1 MRLLVVGAGEVGRW
15 VGSVL
20 RPTAERV
27 GFVDTNPQTATDA
40 AEAVVDGRV
49 VAPDTDERF
58 DCVVLAVPIPATPD
72 AVERYAPNAADGAL
86 VDVSGAMGDPLD
98 AMEAHA
104 EGEYAS
110 FHPLFA
116 PERAPG
122 RVAYVR
128 GRAGP
133 VVEAVK
139 DGLSDAGNRVFETT
153 AEEHDDA
160 MASVQTAAHAAVLA
174 YALAADDDVDERF
187 QTPVSAGLR
196 DLARTVTAGNPRVY
210 ADIRGT
216 FGGADEFATAAR
228 ALAVTDGERFEEL
241 FERAGERVRTGE
253 PAADADV
260 SLRTGDDGDAGAEA
274 DEDGGAADGHGH
286 GDEDGDGGGL
296 FGG

>member
-1 MRLLVVGAGEVGRW
+1 MRLLVVGAGEMGRW
-15 VGSVL
+15 AGDVL
-20 RPTAERV
+20 RSTAERV

-58 DCVVLAVPIPATPD
+58 DCVVLAVPIPATAD

-86 VDVSGAMGDPLD
+86 VDVSGAMRDPLA
-98 AMEAHA
+98 AMEEHA

-128 GRAGP
+128 GRAGS
-133 VVEAVK
+133 VVERVK
-139 DGLSDAGNRVFETT
+139 EGLSDAGNRVFETT
-153 AEEHDDA
+153 AEEHDEA

-174 YALAADDDVDERF
+174 YALAADDEVDERF
-187 QTPVSAGLR
+187 QTPVSSGLR

-210 ADIRGT
+210 ADIRET
-216 FGGADEFATAAR
+216 FGGADDFATAAR
-228 ALAVTDGERFEEL
+228 ALAVTDDDRFEEL
-241 FERAGERVRTGE
+241 FERAGERVRTGDWRPE
-253 PAADADV
+253 
-260 SLRTGDDGDAGAEA
+260 TEAGAEEAA
-274 DEDGGAADGHGH
+274 DEADETEP
-286 GDEDGDGGGL
+286 DDAEDREGSDGGL